1 MILQEETHKPKEI
14 DLKDLSKQPKYQRI
28 IVTAKVISVDE
39 IKVLDDYGKQQLQ
52 TVVIRDKTGEA
63 KFDLWQK
70 HIGTLT
76 LGKTYVISNAMVK
89 IYNEQHSLTTPKDDT
104 LKVEEAED
112 IPSVIPIKTKRSLCN
127 AQVIG
132 VRTLKSKI
140 LCVAC
145 SNGDIT
151 LSGRNLS
158 LGTCTKCAITVLVSA
173 CAKETSADLVIKSQT
188 FCHHLTVKGDQL
200 AAIAGTTE
208 DTVTEEK
215 LLTARTFDCE
225 YENTTVTNVTRK

>member
-1 MILQEETHKPKEI
+1 MQILESRKLTNLEIVIRDYTTIDTSDKKFDIDIPDPMILQEETHKPKEI
-14 DLKDLSKQPKYQRI
+14 NLNDLSKQPKYQRI
-28 IVTAKVISVDE
+28 IVTAKVVSVAE
-39 IKVLDDYGKQQLQ
+39 IKVLDDYGKQLQ

-76 LGKTYVISNAMVK
+76 LGKIYVISNAMVK

-112 IPSVIPIKTKRSLCN
+112 IPSIIPIKTKKSLCD

-145 SNGDIT
+145 SNG
-151 LSGRNLS
+151 GR
-158 LGTCTKCAITVLVSA
+158 
-173 CAKETSADLVIKSQT
+173 
-188 FCHHLTVKGDQL
+188 
-200 AAIAGTTE
+200 
-208 DTVTEEK
+208 
-215 LLTARTFDCE
+215 
-225 YENTTVTNVTRK
+225 

>member
-1 MILQEETHKPKEI
+1 MRVVGFTEAKRVKLENFYKEKQPIKLADFGVQKAYSGEDNLEIVIRDYTTIDTSDKKFDIDIPDPMILQEETHKPKEI
-14 DLKDLSKQPKYQRI
+14 NLNDLSKQPKYQRI
-28 IVTAKVISVDE
+28 IVTAKVVSVAE
-39 IKVLDDYGKQQLQ
+39 IKVLDDYGKQLQ

-76 LGKTYVISNAMVK
+76 LGKIYVISNAMVK

-112 IPSVIPIKTKRSLCN
+112 IPSIIPIKTKKSLCD

-145 SNGDIT
+145 SNG
-151 LSGRNLS
+151 GR
-158 LGTCTKCAITVLVSA
+158 
-173 CAKETSADLVIKSQT
+173 
-188 FCHHLTVKGDQL
+188 
-200 AAIAGTTE
+200 
-208 DTVTEEK
+208 
-215 LLTARTFDCE
+215 
-225 YENTTVTNVTRK
+225 